1 MDVERAQVGTSSRRV
16 MLSRALA
23 GSFFFSGAVA
33 PPPPPAA
40 AFDISS
46 YLVPSTDRSL
56 DVDPLDVNA
65 VVQGGEA
72 GGGTGW
78 TTLESGVSFVVDR
91 AGEGNVERGITDTVD
106 HYVPGPFL
114 EVKYTVYTASDGR
127 AFASTSAARR
137 PYNYQAGVKDE
148 VQDEALG
155 GVMGMRVGERRRF
168 LVPPELCFK
177 RKVFG
182 QYAPPRDD
190 YLLVD
195 VELLNL
201 QPY

>member
-1 MDVERAQVGTSSRRV
+1 MDVERTVGTSSRRV
-16 MLSRALA
+16 MLSCALA
-23 GSFFFSGAVA
+23 GSFFFSVA

-46 YLVPSTDRSL
+46 YLVPSTDRSM

-72 GGGTGW
+72 SGGW